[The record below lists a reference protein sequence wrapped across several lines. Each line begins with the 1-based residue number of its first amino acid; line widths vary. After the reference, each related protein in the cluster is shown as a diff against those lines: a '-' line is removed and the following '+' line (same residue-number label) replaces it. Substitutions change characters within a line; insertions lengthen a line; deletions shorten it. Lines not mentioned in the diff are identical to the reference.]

1 MRVGAVYFHYG
12 DSALNWMGLD
22 QGVDRPQA
30 KLLFDDLGGENCTA
44 GSALKLLFAQ
54 FSCLAASAFA
64 QLVKQSRRECCAMTV
79 HYSSEKER
87 RFPCSL
93 GNTSVQRDSA
103 TNQQPMRWS
112 HSGSNPR
119 RKIMARNHTNAS
131 QARELTEA
139 ELDAVSGGFFGFYLG
154 GPTTTTTSGIRGE
167 SKDDKHPST

>member
-64 QLVKQSRRECCAMTV
+64 PIGQAKPAGVVCMTV
-79 HYSSEKER
+79 QY
-87 RFPCSL
+87 
-93 GNTSVQRDSA
+93 
-103 TNQQPMRWS
+103 
-112 HSGSNPR
+112 
-119 RKIMARNHTNAS
+119 
-131 QARELTEA
+131 
-139 ELDAVSGGFFGFYLG
+139 
-154 GPTTTTTSGIRGE
+154 
-167 SKDDKHPST
+167 